1 MEKFD
6 IVIKTQF
13 GLEPVL
19 AQELKDLG
27 ATDIQ
32 ELNRAVMCT
41 ADNELMYKCNLHLRT
56 AIKVLKP
63 IISFEARNENQ
74 LYRMMRRIHWEDYM
88 RLDQTLAID
97 GTTSGDVFTHSKYV
111 ALKTKDAIVDQFRD
125 KYDSRPFVDPKDPDL
140 RINVQIAQTRVTVS
154 LDSSGTTL
162 AKRGYRLAQTAA
174 PMSEVLAAGIIYMS
188 GWDKE
193 SDLVDPMCG
202 SGTFSIEAALM
213 ARQIPAGMLRSFAFE
228 KWNDFDADL
237 FADLKEKAKTQIKPY
252 NGTITAHDI
261 SNRAI
266 SIAKENAERAGV
278 IDNIDFSKKDFLDSK
293 ASGDKGVILINPPY
307 GERLEDEEEMI
318 EFYGEVGT
326 RLKHF
331 YNGYDAW
338 IISSNLRAL
347 KFIGLR
353 PSRKIKL
360 YNGPLECKLQKYEL
374 YRGSKKA
381 SKNPDMIKKK

>member
-13 GLEPVL
+13 GLEPAL
-19 AQELKDLG
+19 AKELKELG
-27 ATDIQ
+27 ASNIE
-32 ELNRAVMCT
+32 ELNRAVKCT
-41 ADNELMYKCNLHLRT
+41 ADNELMYKCNLFLRT
-56 AIKVLKP
+56 GIKVLKP
-63 IISFEARNENQ
+63 IATFEARNEGQ
-74 LYRMMRRIHWEDYM
+74 LYREIRKIHWEDYM
-88 RLDQTLAID
+88 QLDQTLAID
-97 GTTSGDVFTHSKYV
+97 GTTNGDIFTHSKYV

-125 KYDSRPFVDPKDPDL
+125 KYDSRPSVDPQNPDL

-162 AKRGYRLAQTAA
+162 AKRGYRLAQTEA
-174 PMSEVLAAGIIYMS
+174 PMSEVLAAGIIYLS
-188 GWDKE
+188 DWDRE

-213 ARQIPAGMLRSFAFE
+213 AQQVPAGILRTFAFE
-228 KWNDFDADL
+228 KWNDFDIDL
-237 FADLKEKAKTQIKPY
+237 WEDVKKKAKAQIKPF

-261 SNRAI
+261 SGRAI

-278 IDNIDFSKKDFLDSK
+278 SDLINFSQLDFLESS
-293 ASGDKGVILINPPY
+293 ATGEAGLILINPPY
-307 GERLEDEEEMI
+307 GERLEDEEEMFD
-318 EFYGEVGT
+318 FYNKVGT

-347 KFIGLR
+347 KLIGLR

-381 SKNPDMIKKK
+381 SKNPDMIKL